1 MEPYAYRENLESILN
16 FTGGRHMISIAEA
29 TEYLGFRDPRTVQ
42 SRCPYFV
49 DGKVTAE
56 TFAKALCDY
65 DRTRRKRK

>member
-16 FTGGRHMISIAEA
+16 FTGGRHMISVAEA
-29 TEYLGFRDPRTVQ
+29 AAYLGFTNPRAVQ
-42 SRCPYFV
+42 NRCPYFV
-49 DGKVTAE
+49 SGKVTAE